1 MAAKHN
7 RGPTILRVKER
18 LMPRADGRQPD
29 ALRPVEIVRNFIPHA
44 EGSVLITLGQ
54 TRVVCTASVEERLPP
69 WLRGSGQGWVTAEY
83 GMLPRSTHERT
94 PRDPGRQGGRVH
106 EIQRLIGRSLR
117 SAVDLQKLGD
127 RMITLDCDVLQA
139 DGGTRTAAITGAMV
153 ALVDALAVLRRTGA
167 LSWWPLREFVAATS
181 VGIVEDD
188 MVLDLTYVED
198 SRARVDLNLALT
210 ESGKIVEVQGTA
222 EGLPFSRQELLTLL
236 ALGEK
241 GIRTLVAV
249 QKAALGDVL
258 ATLPR

>member
-1 MAAKHN
+1 
-7 RGPTILRVKER
+7 
-18 LMPRADGRQPD
+18 MPRPDGRAPD
-29 ALRPVEIVRNFIPHA
+29 QLRPVEITRHFIPPA

-54 TRVVCTASVEERLPP
+54 TRVVCTATVEERVPP
-69 WLRGSGQGWVTAEY
+69 WLRGASSGWVTAEY

-94 PRDPGRQGGRVH
+94 PRDPGRQGGRVQ

-117 SAVDLQKLGD
+117 SAVDLDRLGE
-127 RMITLDCDVLQA
+127 RMITVDCDVLQA
-139 DGGTRTAAITGAMV
+139 DGGTRTAAITGAFV

-181 VGIVEDD
+181 VGVVDD
-188 MVLDLTYVED
+188 TLVLDLAFAED
-198 SRARVDLNLALT
+198 SRARVDLNLVLT

-222 EGLPFSRQELLTLL
+222 EGRPFSRQELLTLL

-241 GIRTLVAV
+241 GIRTLIDA
-249 QKAALGDVL
+249 QKAALGDLL

>member
-1 MAAKHN
+1 
-7 RGPTILRVKER
+7 
-18 LMPRADGRQPD
+18 MPRPDGRAPD
-29 ALRPVEIVRNFIPHA
+29 DLRPVEIARHFIPHA

-54 TRVVCTASVEERLPP
+54 TRVVCTATVEERVPP
-69 WLRGSGQGWVTAEY
+69 WLRGGGSGWITAEY

-94 PRDPGRQGGRVH
+94 PRDPGRQGGRVQ

-117 SAVDLQKLGD
+117 SAVDLDRLGE
-127 RMITLDCDVLQA
+127 RMITVDCDVLQA
-139 DGGTRTAAITGAMV
+139 DGGTRTAAITGAFV

-181 VGIVEDD
+181 VGIVDD
-188 MVLDLTYVED
+188 TLVLDLAFAED
-198 SRARVDLNLALT
+198 SRARVDLNLVLT

-222 EGLPFSRQELLTLL
+222 EGRPFSRQELLTLL

-241 GIRTLVAV
+241 GIRTLIDA
-249 QKAALGDVL
+249 QKAVLGDLL